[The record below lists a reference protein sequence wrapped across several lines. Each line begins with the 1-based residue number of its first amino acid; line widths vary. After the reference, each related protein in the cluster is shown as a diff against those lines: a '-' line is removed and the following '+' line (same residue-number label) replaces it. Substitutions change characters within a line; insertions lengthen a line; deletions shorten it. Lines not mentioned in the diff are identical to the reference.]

1 MYFFDYGNVN
11 GTIIGSGDRWL
22 IFFSC
27 PTGMMHDG
35 RIFPTRDG
43 ALAAVRG
50 A

>member
-22 IFFSC
+22 IFFSG
-27 PTGMMHDG
+27 TIGMMHDG

-43 ALAAVRG
+43 AFAAVRG